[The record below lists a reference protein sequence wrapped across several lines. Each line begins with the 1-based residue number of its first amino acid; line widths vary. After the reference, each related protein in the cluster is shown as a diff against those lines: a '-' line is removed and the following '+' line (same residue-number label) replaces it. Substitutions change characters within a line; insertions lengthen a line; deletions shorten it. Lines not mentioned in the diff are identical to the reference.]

1 MSSPT
6 SSERGFPVGLT
17 LAVGVALAILIG
29 LGVWQVQRLK
39 WKTDLLH
46 RIAALQAAPA
56 QPIGPVLARLKAG
69 ADVAYS
75 RVALS
80 CPGVETQPTLREFS
94 VHQDRSV
101 WRFGDRAGGDQP
113 IARHALVD
121 RELPERRLGLDAQ
134 LGDQAPREV
143 PGQPVSAP
151 VVGVLRSGGE
161 RTFVTPPNKPAENQ
175 WYWRDVPAMVSQLH
189 AADPA
194 PLFLMLES
202 PSPPSGE
209 PRPAPLPLDI
219 PNNHLGY
226 AITWF
231 GLAAALVGVY
241 LAMLFRKRTS

>member
-1 MSSPT
+1 VNSPAAGG
-6 SSERGFPVGLT
+6 RRFPIGLT
-17 LAVGVALAILIG
+17 LAVLVAFAILIG

-46 RIAALQAAPA
+46 RLAALQAAPA
-56 QPIGPVLARLKAG
+56 QPLGPMLQRLKAG
-69 ADVAYS
+69 GDVEYS
-75 RVALS
+75 RVDVA
-80 CPGVETQPTLREFS
+80 CPDVETRPALREFS
-94 VHQDRSV
+94 VYQGV
-101 WRFGDRAGGDQP
+101 AGYRLVTACALPPGEAYGS
-113 IARHALVD
+113 ILVD
-121 RELPERRLGLDAQ
+121 RGFVAQ
-134 LGDQAPREV
+134 LGDQSPRDI
-143 PGQPVSAP
+143 PGQPVSQP
-151 VVGVLRSGGE
+151 VVGVLRSGGG
-161 RTFVTPPNKPAENQ
+161 RTFVTPQNRPGENQ
-175 WYWRDVPAMVSQLH
+175 WYWRDVPAMARQLH
-189 AADPA
+189 ATDPA